1 MDITNWHWEE
11 RCVILLKYHGNID
24 EPHLHY
30 EVLSVSEQKL
40 ISALHLDSFI
50 NIIKAMLDK

>member
-1 MDITNWHWEE
+1 M
-11 RCVILLKYHGNID
+11 ILLKYHGNID